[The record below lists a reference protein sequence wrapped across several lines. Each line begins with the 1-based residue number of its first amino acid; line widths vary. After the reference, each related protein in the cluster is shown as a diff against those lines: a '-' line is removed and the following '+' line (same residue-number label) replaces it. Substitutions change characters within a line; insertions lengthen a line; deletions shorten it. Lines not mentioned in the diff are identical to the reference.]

1 MKRIAV
7 WLLLMTLLLNLT
19 ACASG
24 PAVPAAATV
33 PATAAAPTQ
42 AVSAAGAT
50 PARATATAQ
59 PAATAAPTRA
69 AVSPTPTK
77 ANSADSDANVADAI
91 PVKLDGDKIVFTGK
105 GATVN
110 GKVLT
115 ITKAGTYSLSGK
127 LNNGQIV
134 VDTKDAE
141 KVVLIL
147 NGADITHATGAPIY
161 VANAEKV
168 VITLA
173 AGTQNSVT
181 DGAKYVFPDAQTDE
195 PNAAIFSKDD
205 LTINGAGS
213 LIVKANYN
221 NGIASKDDLKI
232 TGGTITVQAVND
244 GIKGRDSLTIKDGTL
259 TVTAGADGL
268 QANNDEDAE
277 QGYIVIEGGT
287 LNITAGKDA
296 VQAETNLTISG
307 GQLTLRA
314 GGGSTVRKTA
324 ESAKGLKAGVDV
336 VITGGRIT
344 VDASDD
350 AINANN
356 QVTIGGG
363 ELILATSDDG
373 VHANVAF
380 TLNGG
385 DLRITKSYEGVESNQ
400 ITINDGTLRLAASDD
415 GINGTSATAP
425 AAGGGMPRGGPG
437 GFEGGDSRLFVHG
450 GYVVV
455 DALGDGIDI
464 NGKIEMTGG
473 IVLVNGPTAN
483 NNAALD
489 HGGFKITG
497 GFLVAAGS
505 AGMAQAPDTTST
517 QYSLMHN
524 FATTQ
529 AAGTLVHL
537 ATPDGKA
544 IVTFAPTKTFQ
555 SIVISAPELKN
566 GATYVVYSGGRST
579 GTATDSLVAGGAYTA
594 GTQAASYTLTSVV
607 TGAGAG
613 MGGPRGGMR
622 PVRP

>member
-7 WLLLMTLLLNLT
+7 LLLLMTLVLNLT
-19 ACASG
+19 ACSG
-24 PAVPAAATV
+24 GSAV
-33 PATAAAPTQ
+33 PTQ
-42 AVSAAGAT
+42 AASAVAAT
-50 PARATATAQ
+50 PARATATTQ

-69 AVSPTPTK
+69 APTRAAASLTPAK
-77 ANSADSDANVADAI
+77 ADSAGLDANAADAV

-105 GATVN
+105 GAAVN

-115 ITKAGTYSLSGK
+115 ITKAGTYNLSGK
-127 LNNGQIV
+127 LNDGQIV

-147 NGADITHATGAPIY
+147 DGADITNATGAPIF

-173 AGTQNSVT
+173 AGTRNSVT

-213 LIVKANYN
+213 LTVKANYN

-259 TVTAGADGL
+259 TVNAGADGL
-268 QANNDEDAE
+268 QANNDEDAK

-314 GGGSTVRKTA
+314 GGGSAVRKTA

-336 VITGGRIT
+336 VITGGRIA

-363 ELILATSDDG
+363 ELTLATSDDG

-400 ITINDGTLRLAASDD
+400 ITINDGTLRLASSDD

-425 AAGGGMPRGGPG
+425 AAGGGMPPRGGPG
-437 GFEGGDSRLFVHG
+437 GFAGGDSRLIVNG
-450 GYVVV
+450 GYVAV

-464 NGKIEMTGG
+464 NGTIEMTGG

-537 ATPDGKA
+537 ATQDGKA

-566 GATYVVYSGGRST
+566 GATYVVFSGGRST

-594 GTQAASYTLTSVV
+594 GTQVASYTLTSVI

-613 MGGPRGGMR
+613 MGGPRGMR
-622 PVRP
+622 PPVRP